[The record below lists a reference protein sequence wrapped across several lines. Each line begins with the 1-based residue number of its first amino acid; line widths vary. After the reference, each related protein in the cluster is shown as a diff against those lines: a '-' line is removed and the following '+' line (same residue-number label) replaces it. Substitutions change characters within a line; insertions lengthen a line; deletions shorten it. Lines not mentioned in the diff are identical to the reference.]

1 MSLATAVG
9 QVIFSQ
15 KSGVYMPAIMC
26 NKGDLYQEYNGD
38 SSNPVDISPDFTTL
52 QPILSF
58 VITSS
63 RVAEGLVVP
72 SSMKWYFNDTELT
85 FGSNKISTNSFSG
98 ETGHFEFINY
108 QAGVQNYYALRIK
121 KNLVKA
127 AGAAPCT
134 IKGEATV
141 AVGNTSDKI
150 QYVYTIP
157 ITYGVGNSKRVTI
170 QAGDNKYFT
179 LTTQGDSCKLKA
191 VARVGSDEITSG
203 LTYKWYKLSNG
214 AWSVISGQTGQTLTV
229 TTDMVDTSGQFKA
242 EVYQSGVMIGMDVQ
256 TVMDVSDPLDII
268 LNRYRRMKPY
278 VMKRTQWFI
287 RQPLSSVAA
296 QRSTRT
302 CASTSHSWTR
312 PVWCSTHPQPT
323 RLQPAVPVR
332 MKCAIRRAVMY
343 QLLSQRRN
351 DNDTG
356 SENNRSKVRAETAT
370 GAYVSN

>member
-58 VITSS
+58 VLTSS

-170 QAGDNKYFT
+170 MSGDNKYFT

-268 LNRYRRMKPY
+268 LNPVPEDETIRNEEDTVVYTPTL
-278 VMKRTQWFI
+278 VKRGSTTKYKDMRFYFTFMDSAGVVLNPSTANTAAASGTCTYKMCDQAGGNV
-287 RQPLSSVAA
+287 SVVI
-296 QRSTRT
+296 TT
-302 CASTSHSWTR
+302 
-312 PVWCSTHPQPT
+312 
-323 RLQPAVPVR
+323 
-332 MKCAIRRAVMY
+332 
-343 QLLSQRRN
+343 
-351 DNDTG
+351 
-356 SENNRSKVRAETAT
+356 EE
-370 GAYVSN
+370 

>member
-52 QPILSF
+52 LPVLSF
-58 VITSS
+58 VLTSS

-85 FGSNKISTNSFSG
+85 FGSNKTSTNSFSG

-170 QAGDNKYFT
+170 MSGDNKYFT

-203 LTYKWYKLSNG
+203 LTYNGTSCPTVPGALS
-214 AWSVISGQTGQTLTV
+214 
-229 TTDMVDTSGQFKA
+229 VD
-242 EVYQSGVMIGMDVQ
+242 
-256 TVMDVSDPLDII
+256 
-268 LNRYRRMKPY
+268 
-278 VMKRTQWFI
+278 
-287 RQPLSSVAA
+287 
-296 QRSTRT
+296 
-302 CASTSHSWTR
+302 R
-312 PVWCSTHPQPT
+312 PGRH
-323 RLQPAVPVR
+323 
-332 MKCAIRRAVMY
+332 
-343 QLLSQRRN
+343 
-351 DNDTG
+351 
-356 SENNRSKVRAETAT
+356 
-370 GAYVSN
+370 

>member
-52 QPILSF
+52 QPVISF
-58 VITSS
+58 VLTSS

-170 QAGDNKYFT
+170 MSGDNKYFT

-214 AWSVISGQTGQTLTV
+214 AWSVISGQTGQT
-229 TTDMVDTSGQFKA
+229 
-242 EVYQSGVMIGMDVQ
+242 
-256 TVMDVSDPLDII
+256 
-268 LNRYRRMKPY
+268 
-278 VMKRTQWFI
+278 W
-287 RQPLSSVAA
+287 
-296 QRSTRT
+296 
-302 CASTSHSWTR
+302 
-312 PVWCSTHPQPT
+312 
-323 RLQPAVPVR
+323 
-332 MKCAIRRAVMY
+332 
-343 QLLSQRRN
+343 
-351 DNDTG
+351 
-356 SENNRSKVRAETAT
+356 
-370 GAYVSN
+370 